1 MIVNAFLLSLR
12 AIERNILRSFLTIL
26 GVVIGVAAVVTMVTL
41 GNGATRMVSDQITSL
56 GSNLLLVFPNH
67 AGGTGSVGG
76 GAVLFKSGDAD
87 MLAQQ
92 IGGIRWAAP
101 VVNTRAT
108 LVAGNKNWNSSV
120 VGSTQDYAAIS
131 NWRIAVGRN
140 FASQEVEAGLSVCL
154 IGDTVRRELFGA
166 HGNVLGDTLRV
177 GKITCQIIGV
187 LAAKGQSAMG
197 QNPDDSVVLPIKT
210 VQRRMLGNSLVQH
223 IMISMQDRAQAARV
237 VGQIKT
243 ILREQRK
250 VPEDEDDNFNVVD
263 TIEIAQAVSGSVQ
276 ALTMLLGL
284 IAAVSLLVGG
294 IGVMNIMLVSVT
306 ERTRE
311 IGIRLAIGALERE
324 VLLQFLIESMV
335 LSTMGGVAGLA
346 LALLASWGLSS
357 LLNMPFTFD
366 VRINVTAFLF
376 SAGIGVLFGIM
387 PAKRA
392 ASLDPIQAL
401 RHE

>member
-294 IGVMNIMLVSVT
+294 IGIMNIMLVSVT

>member
-140 FASQEVEAGLSVCL
+140 FASREVEAGLSVCL

-294 IGVMNIMLVSVT
+294 IGIMNIMLVSVT

>member
-67 AGGTGSVGG
+67 AGGPGSVGG

-294 IGVMNIMLVSVT
+294 IGIMNIMLVSVT